1 MAALVIRKMNN
12 QRGVFFVMMTGAV
25 LFRLTLLPAGLPHD
39 AGWKEMIAGLR
50 ADVRGDAV
58 AYERFQLYDDDL
70 WRYLWDGHVQAQG
83 INPYLYA
90 PTNEKLNE
98 LAGQSEVWSAIRD
111 NINYADTPT
120 IYPPLAQMIFRL
132 SHAIAPGSVLVMK
145 SLITLCDLLAVLLLA
160 LALRASGQ
168 RVSLVLLYAWNPL
181 VVKVFA
187 GSGHIDAALVAAI
200 AAMAYF
206 IVRRAPL
213 LTAAAFALAI
223 LAKLSPVVLL
233 PFVMK
238 RIGWRYAILT
248 GAIVISGYLPFIGA
262 GATMFDGFRQF
273 AREWQ
278 FNAGPFA
285 LAQWL
290 AGLFVAD
297 SAVLARAVCGLIVIA
312 LIVWLVKADDG
323 RCESFARYAAL
334 SLGALLLLSPAVMPW
349 YVTWLLPLA
358 VLAGQ
363 RIWIYFSVLVCAAFL
378 VMVDE
383 TERAW
388 ALWLEYGTL
397 ALLGII
403 EFRRTLK
410 MKHVFGSLL
419 FLMLLSTAAFA
430 QGSGSSGGIASARAE
445 RPFAV
450 TKTVMGKITE
460 VKASG
465 MLVII
470 EDSRGK
476 KYEVKIDRKTKFSA
490 DAKSEAGGKK
500 DLGFDDL
507 QTGQMVKVVFR
518 ESDKTAT
525 MLQLRAAKA

>member
-1 MAALVIRKMNN
+1 MCAGDSVLGGPG
-12 QRGVFFVMMTGAV
+12 GVAVGA
-25 LFRLTLLPAGLPHD
+25 
-39 AGWKEMIAGLR
+39 R
-50 ADVRGDAV
+50 ADVRGEAV

-83 INPYLYA
+83 LNPYLYA
-90 PTNEKLNE
+90 PTNERLNE
-98 LAGQSEVWSAIRD
+98 LAAQSEVWSAIRD

-145 SLITLCDLLAVLLLA
+145 GLLTLCDLLTALLLA
-160 LALRASGQ
+160 LALRASGR

-187 GSGHIDAALVAAI
+187 GSGHIDAVLVAAI
-200 AAMAYF
+200 AAMVYF

-213 LTAAAFALAI
+213 LTAAALALAI

-233 PFVMK
+233 PLVMK

-248 GAIVISGYLPFIGA
+248 GAIVVAGYLPFISA
-262 GATMFDGFRQF
+262 GTAMFDGFRQF

-285 LAQWL
+285 LVQWL
-290 AGLFVAD
+290 AGLFVTD
-297 SAVLARAVCGLIVIA
+297 PAVLARAVCGLIVIA
-312 LIVWLVKADDG
+312 LIVWLIRNDDG
-323 RCESFARYAAL
+323 RRESFAKYAAL

-378 VMVDE
+378 VMIDE

-397 ALLGII
+397 ALLGTI
-403 EFRRTLK
+403 ELK
-410 MKHVFGSLL
+410 
-419 FLMLLSTAAFA
+419 
-430 QGSGSSGGIASARAE
+430 RALP
-445 RPFAV
+445 R
-450 TKTVMGKITE
+450 
-460 VKASG
+460 
-465 MLVII
+465 
-470 EDSRGK
+470 
-476 KYEVKIDRKTKFSA
+476 
-490 DAKSEAGGKK
+490 
-500 DLGFDDL
+500 
-507 QTGQMVKVVFR
+507 
-518 ESDKTAT
+518 
-525 MLQLRAAKA
+525 RAAMLITTESTV